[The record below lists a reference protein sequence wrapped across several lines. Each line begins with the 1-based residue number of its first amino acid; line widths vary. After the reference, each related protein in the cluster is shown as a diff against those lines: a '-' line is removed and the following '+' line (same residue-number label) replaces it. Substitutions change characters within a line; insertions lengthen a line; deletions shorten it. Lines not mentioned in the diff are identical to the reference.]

1 MNKNK
6 ILQLILNNSKN
17 VRFSDAVSLAKAF
30 GFALDR
36 INGSHHIFKHPDK
49 PALLN
54 LQNVKG
60 KAKPYQLKQLIQL
73 IERYNLKME

>member
-30 GFALDR
+30 GFILDR
-36 INGSHHIFKHPDK
+36 INGSHHIFKHPDN
-49 PALLN
+49 PALFGRAG
-54 LQNVKG
+54 VK
-60 KAKPYQLKQLIQL
+60 P
-73 IERYNLKME
+73 

>member
-17 VRFSDAVSLAKAF
+17 VRFSDAVSLAKIF
-30 GFALDR
+30 GFELDR
-36 INGSHHIFKHPDK
+36 INGSHHIFKHPDN

-60 KAKPYQLKQLIQL
+60 KVKPYQLKQLIQL